1 MYILICVWGGVI
13 LPQGVENGF
22 WGGKNLVLQW
32 FVVTQRA
39 AVRKQTYNMSEVL
52 KFHVEREQL
61 GKKMSKK
68 SQGGGRILM
77 KKRLRNTV

>member
-39 AVRKQTYNMSEVL
+39 AVHKQTYNMSEVL

-61 GKKMSKK
+61 GKKCLK
-68 SQGGGRILM
+68 S
-77 KKRLRNTV
+77 LREEGEY